1 MIFYGMYSK
10 DVKVRLKLNDHIAC
24 KSIYKTMTRYTIMR
38 HVMLLRCM
46 YSNDVKY
53 LTKFAKAYK

>member
-1 MIFYGMYSK
+1 MYSK